1 MIRVRSVKD
10 TEFVLNMS
18 ALKISQFLDDF
29 PLSLVEPQMLISIL
43 LRPFT
48 MLSNALRCQERL
60 HFIVNF
66 IEFAVQFFDP
76 LDSFHGQ
83 PDELFDFCLF
93 SLHRESKPSPY
104 RAPAFVPWLSQ
115 RDICDTA

>member
-1 MIRVRSVKD
+1 
-10 TEFVLNMS
+10 
-18 ALKISQFLDDF
+18 
-29 PLSLVEPQMLISIL
+29 
-43 LRPFT
+43 LRY
-48 MLSNALRCQERL
+48 QERF
-60 HFIVNF
+60 HFVVNF
-66 IEFAVQFFDP
+66 IEFPVKFFDP